1 LPATSQL
8 IVLVIDDVE
17 SHAALIAR
25 VITKVGY
32 LVDIA
37 YSGEDGL
44 AKFQDRKYDLVI
56 TDVFMKG
63 MGGINAIIN
72 MRQLRP
78 EVPIIAVSA
87 GFADMSAA
95 AALQTA
101 VKVGA
106 DAIMPKPFPLAE
118 LRLAMIRLLERG
130 RPRT

>member
-1 LPATSQL
+1 MPATTQL
-8 IVLVIDDVE
+8 SVLVIDDVE

-25 VITKVGY
+25 VISKNGY
-32 LVDIA
+32 HVDVVHRA
-37 YSGEDGL
+37 EDGM
-44 AKFQDRKYDLVI
+44 AKFRERKYDLVI
-56 TDVFMKG
+56 TDVFMQG
-63 MGGINAIIN
+63 MGGIEGITS
-72 MRQLRP
+72 MRQARP

-101 VKVGA
+101 IKVGA
-106 DAIMPKPFPLAE
+106 DAILPKPFPLAE